1 MFMKRSLL
9 KLSVVFVIWVAGLG
23 TLAKE
28 KPDAGLKGTSRMEM
42 EPCSASLAGGKAKL
56 TTTALRRGTAK
67 YTGNY
72 DIKVSPYFFKSEKG
86 TLSFDVSDESMRKL
100 AKGTTV
106 DFAGR
111 AVTSGTGKSRAVKV
125 KMVPAGAGLANGNL
139 TIAIATTNGELVF
152 RTEYTFGGS

>member
-1 MFMKRSLL
+1 MKRPLS
-9 KLSVVFVIWVAGLG
+9 KLSVVFVIMIAGFG
-23 TLAKE
+23 TGAKE
-28 KPDAGLKGTSRMEM
+28 KPAAGRGGTSCMEI

-56 TTTALRRGTAK
+56 TTTALQRGGAK

-100 AKGTTV
+100 ATGTTV

-125 KMVPAGAGLANGNL
+125 KLKPAGAGLANGNL

-152 RTEYTFGGS
+152 KTVYTFGGS